1 MLIASAFTRPRS
13 ILSCHPKT
21 PMLRRATG
29 KITAVNSAAVPSVLI
44 IAVLSVFSLQLR
56 AQVITV
62 DATPGSATNR
72 FSPDATLG
80 AAVDRISSQA
90 IDKAFTKDNLE
101 KLAPSG
107 WRSIT
112 YRQNT
117 ELAVEAWHWNP
128 AGAWSDKSGRGY
140 FTGSAVP
147 SSQPIRDSYG
157 YALPR
162 RGFTRNDG
170 TGNTGYSRLTDGD
183 ETSFWKS
190 NPYLSKTFTGEDDS
204 QHPQWVMLDLSRR
217 EQVDSI
223 RIAWAAPFATH
234 FLVQYWTGDDP
245 NGQPTHGTWETLP
258 RGIINNGQGGFQTIQ
273 LASELISVRFLR
285 VYMTQS
291 SNTCAEGDNS
301 DIRNCAG
308 FAIRELYV
316 GTSTP
321 DGAFHDTLRHTADQD
336 QTTTY
341 CSSVDP
347 WHSKAD
353 LQNTGQAQVG
363 FDLFYQSGVT
373 HGLPAMIPIAL
384 IYGQPED
391 AVAEIKY
398 LEAQH
403 YPISYVE
410 MGEEADGQY
419 MAPEDYAALYLQF
432 AAALHAFD
440 KSLKLGGPAF
450 QGVNDDILTYPDAQ
464 GRTSWTVRFLDYLRD
479 HQKLQELAF
488 FSFEHYPYD
497 PCKIPWSSLYEEPEL
512 ISRIMSVWKNDG
524 LPEGLPIFITESNL
538 SSAASETY
546 MDIFAG
552 LWLADYVGSFL
563 NAGGNGIY
571 YFHYLP
577 LQQDRGC
584 NNSPGTFGMATVDK
598 EYKFRQPLSQFFASQ
613 IINTE
618 WIQPGGETNTIFPAS
633 SAISD
638 GAGHSMITAYA
649 VRRPDHRWAVMM
661 VNRDQ
666 ETAHTVHISF
676 KDDASH
682 VTSTFDGKVTVISF
696 GRQQYHWHP
705 AVISPLSHPEIT
717 GQSVSTSGEGLA
729 DPDGPITRDTVEASR
744 DQSFAIPAATIM
756 VVRGNIQA
764 MIANR

>member
-1 MLIASAFTRPRS
+1 L
-13 ILSCHPKT
+13 LSLP
-21 PMLRRATG
+21 A
-29 KITAVNSAAVPSVLI
+29 
-44 IAVLSVFSLQLR
+44 R
-56 AQVITV
+56 AQIITV
-62 DATPGSATNR
+62 DMTPGSATNH

-80 AAVDRISSQA
+80 AGVDRISTQA
-90 IDKAFTKDNLE
+90 IDKAFTRDNLA

-128 AGAWSDKSGRGY
+128 AGSWSDKAGRGY

-147 SSQPIRDSYG
+147 SATPIRDSYG

-190 NPYLSKTFTGEDDS
+190 NPYLSKTFTGEEDS
-204 QHPQWVMLDLSRR
+204 KHPQWVMLDLARR
-217 EQVDSI
+217 EPVDSI

-258 RGIINNGQGGFQTIQ
+258 NGIIENGKGGVQTIR
-273 LASELISVRFLR
+273 LASEPVSARFIR

-291 SNTCAEGDNS
+291 SNTCAEGDSS

-308 FAIRELYV
+308 FAIRELYL

-321 DGAFHDTLRHTADQD
+321 DGAFHDTLRHTADQE

-347 WHSKAD
+347 WHSTAD
-353 LQNTGQAQVG
+353 LQNTSQAQVG

-373 HGLPAMIPIAL
+373 HGLPAMVPIAL

-464 GRTSWTVRFLDYLRD
+464 GRTSWTARFLDYLRD

-497 PCKIPWSSLYEEPEL
+497 PCRIPWSSLYEEPEL
-512 ISRIMSVWKNDG
+512 ISHIMSVWKNDG

-584 NNSPGTFGMATVDK
+584 NNSPGTFGMATIDK
-598 EYKFRQPLSQFFASQ
+598 EYRFKQPLAQFFASQ

-618 WIQPGGETNTIFPAS
+618 WIQPGSAVNTVFPAS

-638 GAGHSMITAYA
+638 GAGHSMVTAYA
-649 VRRPDHRWAVMM
+649 VQRPDHQWAVMM

-666 ETAHTVHISF
+666 EAAHTVHIAF
-676 KDDASH
+676 KDDAAH
-682 VTSTFDGKVTVISF
+682 TISTFDGNLSVISF

-705 AVISPLSHPEIT
+705 AIISPLSHPEIT
-717 GQSVSTSGEGLA
+717 GQSVSTMGEGFA
-729 DPDGPITRDTVEASR
+729 GPDGPIKHEAVTTSR

-756 VVRGNIQA
+756 VVRGSIKP
-764 MIANR
+764 MTGER